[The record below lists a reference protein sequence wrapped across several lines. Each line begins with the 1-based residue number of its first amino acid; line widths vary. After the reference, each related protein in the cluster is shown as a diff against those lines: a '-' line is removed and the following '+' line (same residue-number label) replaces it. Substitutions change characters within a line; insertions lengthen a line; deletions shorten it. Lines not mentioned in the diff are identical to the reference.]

1 MRFEQCPWL
10 RPIRTITRRMSRG
23 RQGPDGAY
31 QEDIK
36 TAQRISSPFPTLDP
50 QPLQWNV
57 PGARGRPPVL
67 PMPGRFC
74 SGSMP
79 GFAHARSLLLG
90 VDARFRLCQVA
101 FARGRPPALHTQG
114 PFCSGS
120 TPGVAYARSLL
131 LGVDPRRRIHKAP
144 LARGRPPASRWFMR
158 NLCLRQAAFSLKP
171 SSFNAPLTE

>member
-50 QPLQWNV
+50 RQFQWSV
-57 PGARGRPPVL
+57 PSARGRPPGGAHTGSLLLGVHPRRRIYRVAFARGRCPAL
-67 PMPGRFC
+67 PMLGRFC

-79 GFAHARSLLLG
+79 GGAYT
-90 VDARFRLCQVA
+90 
-101 FARGRPPALHTQG
+101 RP
-114 PFCSGS
+114 
-120 TPGVAYARSLL
+120 LL
-131 LGVDPRRRIHKAP
+131 LGVDPRRRIHKAAF
-144 LARGRPPASRWFMR
+144 ARGRPSASLSLMR
-158 NLCLRQAAFSLKP
+158 HIHLRHAAFSLRP

>member
-50 QPLQWNV
+50 RQFQWSV
-57 PGARGRPPVL
+57 PSARGRPPAAHIPGHFYSGSTPDGAYTGSLLLGVHPRRRTYRVAFARGRCPAL

-79 GFAHARSLLLG
+79 GGAYT
-90 VDARFRLCQVA
+90 
-101 FARGRPPALHTQG
+101 RP
-114 PFCSGS
+114 
-120 TPGVAYARSLL
+120 LL
-131 LGVDPRRRIHKAP
+131 LGVDPRRRIHKAAF
-144 LARGRPPASRWFMR
+144 ARGRPSASLSLMR
-158 NLCLRQAAFSLKP
+158 HIHLRHAAFSLRP